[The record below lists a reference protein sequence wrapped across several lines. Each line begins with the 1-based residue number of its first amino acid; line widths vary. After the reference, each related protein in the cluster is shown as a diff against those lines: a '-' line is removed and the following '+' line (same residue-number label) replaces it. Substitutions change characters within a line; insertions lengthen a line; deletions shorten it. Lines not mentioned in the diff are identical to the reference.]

1 MLSKLIGLE
10 QSGFLAG
17 QSTFDNIL
25 AVQEIIHSMET
36 NRSIPPRMLNKVDI
50 EKAFVT
56 VEWNSILATLR
67 RMSFPEIWITWNI
80 NHLMFTDD
88 LILITMASRKS
99 VRISLFCLNMYANI
113 TGQKPNLLKW
123 GW

>member
-36 NRSIPPRMLNKVDI
+36 NRSIPPG
-50 EKAFVT
+50 
-56 VEWNSILATLR
+56 
-67 RMSFPEIWITWNI
+67 
-80 NHLMFTDD
+80 
-88 LILITMASRKS
+88 
-99 VRISLFCLNMYANI
+99 C
-113 TGQKPNLLKW
+113 
-123 GW
+123 